1 MKLKV
6 DAEKLRELLKIFYT
20 VAKVRIV
27 IFDNEFNKI
36 TAFPEKNCDFCSI
49 MKSNP
54 QFKKLCKMNDQKA
67 CSECKKSNKLSIY
80 KCHAGLFEAVAPM
93 KLNDI
98 ILGYIM
104 LGQVLESG
112 TKTDDIK
119 AYAST
124 FTEDQIGLEQAIKK
138 LHQKN
143 IQQIESLAK
152 LMEIATCY
160 LEIKKMIQIDE
171 DNLIFHLSNYINDNI
186 HNDLSVESIMNRFQI
201 SRSRLYE
208 ISHKYFSMSIAKYI
222 RRKKV
227 LIAADLL
234 SKKDARIYEVAETA
248 GFTDYNY
255 FSKNFKSEMRV
266 TPTQYNKN
274 CKNTI

>member
-6 DAEKLRELLKIFYT
+6 DAEKLRELLEIFYT
-20 VAKVRIV
+20 VANVRIV

-36 TAFPEKNCDFCSI
+36 TAYPENSCDFCTL

-54 QFKKLCKMNDQKA
+54 ESKKLCKMNDQQA

-98 ILGYIM
+98 TLGYMM
-104 LGQVLESG
+104 LGQVFESG
-112 TKTDDIK
+112 TKTEEIEHYAVNFIDDKTKLKQSIK
-119 AYAST
+119 
-124 FTEDQIGLEQAIKK
+124 QLR
-138 LHQKN
+138 QKN

-186 HNDLSVESIMNRFQI
+186 QNDLSVESIMNRFQI

-255 FSKNFKSEMRV
+255 FSKIFKSEMGV
-266 TPTQYNKN
+266 TPTQYK
-274 CKNTI
+274 KIKKV